1 MKKLTTPS
9 YLLLFLHAQLQ
20 QREGLRAIADDALK
34 TKFQLELGFTSI
46 STSQLSRKHQQMNT
60 QLLQYVFMEL
70 VQRIRLCSMP
80 SKWKRDFR
88 IINSTRIPLCVET
101 YKWATFR
108 ETKAGVELYFR
119 LDFVTPEDVYPE
131 TLQLTTARS
140 HDRTQLDELVSL
152 TLRMYLTGDFWIMR
166 NLMSITNNVFFC
178 R

>member
-1 MKKLTTPS
+1 M
-9 YLLLFLHAQLQ
+9 
-20 QREGLRAIADDALK
+20 
-34 TKFQLELGFTSI
+34 
-46 STSQLSRKHQQMNT
+46 
-60 QLLQYVFMEL
+60 
-70 VQRIRLCSMP
+70 
-80 SKWKRDFR
+80 
-88 IINSTRIPLCVET
+88 CVET

-131 TLQLTTARS
+131 TLQLTTACS